1 MSVSSGSRK
10 QALVLSGG
18 GVKGAYQAG
27 AMAEIL
33 QPKYEFRPTA
43 VYGISVGSINGGMLA
58 SFVGQQIL
66 DGKEP
71 NLTAAAE
78 QLENYWL
85 KDITDLSKIGKRRW
99 VPIIL
104 WEVLVRNFHGMINVD
119 KSIKIMR
126 DKIQPE
132 NLLRAAGEKGRLKF
146 YAGALNL
153 TTGEYFNA
161 PYDNKIIIDYV
172 IASCMEPIVM
182 PMWIIPKEGEE
193 KKAWYREKWEGLND
207 WYGRNF
213 GGLKH
218 EDRLESWLDGGIHNV
233 APLSDAIDKGYDDI
247 VCVLCRPPKL
257 GHGSFQGDLAAI
269 GERISDVVTQTLLD
283 KDIGLAKRFSE
294 LVKTRRLDGL
304 QVKAHDGTSRP
315 YRSVDLTV
323 VRPKTDLEV
332 NIQSLAKGQ
341 VPEMVKKGRADA
353 AAVMNGEYAAR
364 FGTPRPG
371 SGPARAVTIR
381 PGSEPPQAVTT

>member
-1 MSVSSGSRK
+1 MSASSGSRK

-33 QPKYEFRPTA
+33 QPKYGFRRTA

-66 DGKEP
+66 DGNEP
-71 NLTAAAE
+71 NLKVAAE
-78 QLENYWL
+78 KLKNYWRN
-85 KDITDLSKIGKRRW
+85 DITDLSKIGKRRW
-99 VPIIL
+99 VGFVIR
-104 WEVLVRNFHGMINVD
+104 EVIWRNFHGMINVD

-126 DKIQPE
+126 EKILPE
-132 NLLRAAGEKGRLKF
+132 NLLRAAGEKGRPKF

-161 PYDNKIIIDYV
+161 PYDSKIIIDYV

-193 KKAWYREKWEGLND
+193 KKAWYRKRWEGMND

-213 GGLKH
+213 GDVKH

-233 APLSDAIDKGYDDI
+233 APLSDAIDSGYEDI
-247 VCVLCRPPKL
+247 ICVLCRPPKL
-257 GHGSFQGDLAAI
+257 GPGSFQGDLAAI
-269 GERISDVVTQTLLD
+269 GERISDVVTQALLD
-283 KDIGLAKRFSE
+283 KDIGLAKKISE
-294 LVKTRRLDGL
+294 LVKEKRLDGL
-304 QVKAHDGTSRP
+304 QVKTRDGASRP
-315 YRSVDLTV
+315 YRNVDVTV
-323 VRPKTDLEV
+323 VRPKEDLAV

-341 VPEMVKKGRADA
+341 VPEMVKKGREDA
-353 AAVMNGEYAAR
+353 VAVMNGEYAAK
-364 FGTPRPG
+364 FGPPRPG
-371 SGPARAVTIR
+371 SGPPRTVTISR
-381 PGSEPPQAVTT
+381 PGSG